1 MQMYQVWYFQ
11 QKREES
17 HCAKHVECCVQLCLR
32 VFKEINLNR
41 NQLKNSYKNY
51 LGKRDS
57 V

>member
-1 MQMYQVWYFQ
+1 MYQVWYFQ